1 MATDEMDAEIKAIAK
16 EIQRMLD
23 IAYINYKSLVD
34 SIVMRNASEDE
45 VEHLL
50 DYMLDVCLDDKMLR
64 LFKRVCRRY
73 YKQYPEMIASEI
85 YTYKELYD
93 D

>member
-1 MATDEMDAEIKAIAK
+1 MATDEMDAAIKEIAK
-16 EIQRMLD
+16 EIQRIQDM
-23 IAYINYKSLVD
+23 AYINYKPLVD
-34 SIVMRNASEDE
+34 SIVTRNASEDE

-50 DYMLDVCLDDKMLR
+50 DYMLDVCLDEKMLG

-85 YTYKELYD
+85 YTYKELYED
-93 D
+93 

>member
-1 MATDEMDAEIKAIAK
+1 MATDEMDAAIKEIAK
-16 EIQRMLD
+16 EIQRIQDM
-23 IAYINYKSLVD
+23 AYINYKSLVD
-34 SIVMRNASEDE
+34 SIVTRNASEDE

-50 DYMLDVCLDDKMLR
+50 DYMLDVCLDEKMLG